1 MRPHFW
7 GVKSE
12 RLVDPYEAGAREW
25 NPLTSGRTKIE
36 FHRFYGQQEL
46 DDEFDNEFD
55 LETLGLT
62 LGLVHDNTDG
72 SRNPSILPSRLLTRI
87 LPAEGSVPRGLCQY
101 RPPKRGCRD
110 GRTAPIDG
118 KSWFTERRTVHVI
131 EPKRD

>member
-72 SRNPSILPSRLLTRI
+72 PRNPSIL
-87 LPAEGSVPRGLCQY
+87 
-101 RPPKRGCRD
+101 
-110 GRTAPIDG
+110 PIDG
-118 KSWFTERRTVHVI
+118 KSWFTEQRTVHVI